1 MMFTW
6 DLLFIPVLLAAFL
19 TIHEL
24 GHIAAAKMMNLYLQK
39 VGFSMSP
46 FPHVFVEVTWPR
58 KKKERTIFL
67 MSGFLTIVTLLTLV
81 LTLGLDFK
89 PVLIAFGI
97 QLVIETNPVYSDFVI
112 INLTD
117 KVSAEIART
126 RQPYKTVYQRV
137 YSNYLYSP
145 AWYVHFVLWVAFIIL
160 IINTIKYYVS

>member
-1 MMFTW
+1 MR
-6 DLLFIPVLLAAFL
+6 
-19 TIHEL
+19 
-24 GHIAAAKMMNLYLQK
+24 
-39 VGFSMSP
+39 SP
-46 FPHVFVEVTWPR
+46 R
-58 KKKERTIFL
+58 RD
-67 MSGFLTIVTLLTLV
+67 TLLTLV

>member
-6 DLLFIPVLLAAFL
+6 DLLLIPVLLAVFL
-19 TIHEL
+19 TVHEL
-24 GHIAAAKMMNLYLQK
+24 GHIAAARLLNLYLQK

-58 KKKERTIFL
+58 KKKQRTIFL
-67 MSGFLTIVTLLTLV
+67 MSGFLTIVALLSLV
-81 LTLGLDFK
+81 LSLGLAFK

-97 QLVIETNPVYSDFVI
+97 QLIIETNPVYSDFVI

-126 RQPYKTVYQRV
+126 RQPYKTVYQKV

-145 AWYVHFVLWVAFIIL
+145 AWYAHFVLWVAFIIL
-160 IINTIKYYVS
+160 VVNTIKTYIP

>member
-1 MMFTW
+1 MMLSW
-6 DLLFIPVLLAAFL
+6 DLLLIPVLLALFL

-24 GHIAAAKMMNLYLQK
+24 GHIAAAKILNLYLQK

-58 KKKERTIFL
+58 KKRERTIFL
-67 MSGFLTIVTLLTLV
+67 MSGFFTILMLLTLV
-81 LTLGLDFK
+81 LSLGLGFK

-97 QLVIETNPVYSDFVI
+97 QLIIETNPVYSDFVI

-126 RQPYKTVYQRV
+126 RQPYKTVYQKV
-137 YSNYLYSP
+137 YNNYLYSP
-145 AWYVHFVLWVAFIIL
+145 AWYLHFILWVAFIIFVVN
-160 IINTIKYYVS
+160 IIKNYIP